1 MKYVKSYAIFEQEE
15 WTFDEVQRMLD
26 SGLMTL
32 DEALP
37 TLRKAI
43 RTELAK
49 AGTNDPWSPEG
60 REVLRAFPVVA
71 AVDEPEAQPFFDAG
85 WKPDSSIVQIAQGT
99 LQWKKVKEYP
109 NATPPA
115 VRLQYLVFYDRT
127 GYVRSS
133 VGSSQPVTLFKVTP
147 GQGLAFFKSMMA
159 ATVEKYSIVDLVQ
172 SHKSLA
178 TDRGRADVRQKVLD
192 KLQPLFGE
200 HTKLLKYY
208 IDTQL
213 IKAFGLKSEAVADK
227 IVAGWPGLPL
237 WIIDS
242 IVLDTAASTGVPAGA
257 KFWMAKSIKLD
268 NSWSGYFVRK
278 FEELREAGLVDEE
291 KTKPFR

>member
-1 MKYVKSYAIFEQEE
+1 MMDA
-15 WTFDEVQRMLD
+15 
-26 SGLMTL
+26 GLMTL

-37 TLRKAI
+37 TLRKTI

-49 AGTNDPWSPEG
+49 AGTDDPWSPEG

-71 AVDEPEAQPFFDAG
+71 AVGEPEAQPFFETG
-85 WKPDSSIVQIAQGT
+85 WKPDSSVVQIAQGT
-99 LQWKKVKEYP
+99 LQWKKVKDYP

-115 VRLQYLVFYDRT
+115 VRIQYLVFYDRT

-147 GQGLAFFKSMMA
+147 GQGLGFFKSMMA

-172 SHKSLA
+172 SHKPLA
-178 TDRGRADVRQKVLD
+178 ARKADVRQKVFD

-200 HTKLLKYY
+200 HTKLLRYY

-213 IKAFGLKSEAVADK
+213 IKAFGLRAEAVADK
-227 IVAGWPGLPL
+227 IVAGWPGIPIWL
-237 WIIDS
+237 IDS
-242 IVLDTAASTGVPAGA
+242 MVLDTALSKGLPDGA
-257 KFWMAKSIKLD
+257 KIWMDKSVKLEGH
-268 NSWSGYFVRK
+268 WYGYFLRK
-278 FEELREAGLVDEE
+278 FEELRDAGLVDEE
-291 KTKPFR
+291 KNKPFRY